1 MDSHPSWYL
10 SRYAQAMLR
19 DTGADM
25 EPIYISSVKGDETM
39 LEEGGL
45 QPSSFHP
52 TNGEERKS
60 RNSDYWA

>member
-1 MDSHPSWYL
+1 
-10 SRYAQAMLR
+10 MLR

-25 EPIYISSVKGDETM
+25 EPIYISSVKGDETV

-60 RNSDYWA
+60 SNSDY